1 MRILSVKHALPSS
14 EVTNQALVERILAH
28 PDFRVPSDERPAF
41 RAALEQY
48 FKRSGAVTR
57 YHRARSERAFELGL
71 VAAERALA
79 SAEVEAE
86 EIDLLIYV
94 GVGRGFLEPANANV
108 FQAALRLSNAT
119 CFDILDACASW
130 LRAVDVARH
139 FLRVGTYRRVMIL
152 NCEFNFKEYI
162 RWDFGSVEDLSFLWP
177 GFSVGEAAT
186 ATILEQGSDP
196 DDYYAVFKNWGSQHQ
211 LCQIPLYNA
220 SEFAP
225 DGDFRANP
233 PLRFFARAL
242 ELSRFATTQLEDF
255 YRADERL
262 SGAVHDVVF
271 GHSTSVPDVRRVLK
285 RLNIEP
291 STYVD
296 IFPRYGNTV
305 SASVPLAISLASQDG
320 RLHRG
325 QRVLLLVPSAGVS
338 IGFCQFTY

>member
-1 MRILSVKHALPSS
+1 MRILSVQHALPSC
-14 EVTNQALVERILAH
+14 EVTNRELVERILAH
-28 PDFRVPSDERPAF
+28 HEFRVSSDEKPAF
-41 RAALEQY
+41 QFALKQY

-57 YHRARSERAFELGL
+57 YHRARSERAFDLGT

-79 SAEVEAE
+79 SANVEAE

-94 GVGRGFLEPANANV
+94 GVGRGFLEPANANA
-108 FQAALRLSNAT
+108 FQAALGLSNAT

-139 FLRVGTYRRVMIL
+139 FLRLGTYRRVMVL
-152 NCEFNFKEYI
+152 NCEFNFEEYI
-162 RWDFGSVEDLSFLWP
+162 RWDFRSVEDLSYLWA
-177 GFSVGEAAT
+177 GFTVGEAAT
-186 ATILEQGSDP
+186 ATVLEECSNP
-196 DDYYAVFKNWGSQHQ
+196 DDYYAIFKNWGGQHQ
-211 LCQIPLYNA
+211 LCQIPLHNA
-220 SEFAP
+220 AEFAP
-225 DGDFRANP
+225 DGDLGPNP
-233 PLRFFARAL
+233 PLRFFARAE
-242 ELSRFATTQLEDF
+242 ELSRFASTQLECC

-262 SGAVHDVVF
+262 GRTSYDIVF
-271 GHSTSVPDVRRVLK
+271 GHSTSVPAVRRVLK

-320 RLHRG
+320 RLQRG

-338 IGFCQFTY
+338 IGICQFTY